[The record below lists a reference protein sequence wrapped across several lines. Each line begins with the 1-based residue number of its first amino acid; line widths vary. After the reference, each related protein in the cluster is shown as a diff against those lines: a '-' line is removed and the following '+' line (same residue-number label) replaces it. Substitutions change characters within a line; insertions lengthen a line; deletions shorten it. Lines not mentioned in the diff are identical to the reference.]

1 MFKVGV
7 VLMPL
12 LLTLNIF
19 HTLSSVYIVNF
30 EHVIAGWAK
39 TDYFVIVNGWKL
51 TYSRFYYVQYIPP
64 FYKVCKW
71 KRHLKVVFL
80 DKTGANNAMDKF
92 YNKDALN
99 RDINLILHIKEVWN
113 SEKQPFTHVLQNTCS

>member
-39 TDYFVIVNGWKL
+39 TDYFVIL
-51 TYSRFYYVQYIPP
+51 LMTES
-64 FYKVCKW
+64 
-71 KRHLKVVFL
+71 
-80 DKTGANNAMDKF
+80 
-92 YNKDALN
+92 
-99 RDINLILHIKEVWN
+99 
-113 SEKQPFTHVLQNTCS
+113 